1 MDAFEPTA
9 PLPNGASVE
18 GKKELPAIK
27 SEPEDAN
34 KGMIIEILKIDEK
47 YIDEYYLA
55 SRTIN
60 LYLYGLEFDKWYYY
74 VKIVLPI

>member
-34 KGMIIEILKIDEK
+34 KGMIIEKLKINEK
-47 YIDEYYLA
+47 YFNIIWQEGVSTL
-55 SRTIN
+55 ST
-60 LYLYGLEFDKWYYY
+60 
-74 VKIVLPI
+74 

>member
-34 KGMIIEILKIDEK
+34 KGMIWKVETKMRNIFNIIWQEQLIGIYMAWSL
-47 YIDEYYLA
+47 
-55 SRTIN
+55 IN
-60 LYLYGLEFDKWYYY
+60 GIIY
-74 VKIVLPI
+74 VKIVSLI

>member
-34 KGMIIEILKIDEK
+34 KGMIIEKLKINEK
-47 YIDEYYLA
+47 YFNIIWQEGL
-55 SRTIN
+55 STLSN
-60 LYLYGLEFDKWYYY
+60 LSELQWFFYFKN
-74 VKIVLPI
+74 

>member
-34 KGMIIEILKIDEK
+34 KGMIIEKLKI
-47 YIDEYYLA
+47 
-55 SRTIN
+55 
-60 LYLYGLEFDKWYYY
+60 KWD
-74 VKIVLPI
+74 IF

>member
-34 KGMIIEILKIDEK
+34 KGMIIEKLKINEK
-47 YIDEYYLA
+47 YFNIILEEKKLIGIYITWSL
-55 SRTIN
+55 IN
-60 LYLYGLEFDKWYYY
+60 GI
-74 VKIVLPI
+74 IVSK

>member
-34 KGMIIEILKIDEK
+34 KGMIIEKLKINEKYFNIIWQEGLSTLSNLSELQYFFILKI
-47 YIDEYYLA
+47 
-55 SRTIN
+55 N
-60 LYLYGLEFDKWYYY
+60 
-74 VKIVLPI
+74 

>member
-34 KGMIIEILKIDEK
+34 KGMIIEKLKINQN
-47 YIDEYYLA
+47 YFNVI
-55 SRTIN
+55 
-60 LYLYGLEFDKWYYY
+60 
-74 VKIVLPI
+74 

>member
-34 KGMIIEILKIDEK
+34 KGMIFETLKINEK
-47 YIDEYYLA
+47 YFNIIWEEKKLIGIYITWSL
-55 SRTIN
+55 IN
-60 LYLYGLEFDKWYYY
+60 GI
-74 VKIVLPI
+74 IVSK

>member
-34 KGMIIEILKIDEK
+34 KGMIIEKLKINKKYFNIIWEEK
-47 YIDEYYLA
+47 KLIGIYIIWSL
-55 SRTIN
+55 IN
-60 LYLYGLEFDKWYYY
+60 GIIMSK
-74 VKIVLPI
+74 